1 MKLNS
6 HSIFSDRDSS
16 CNSIN
21 WQICSDH
28 DRNLPRVY
36 CKEATATVIGSVVRE
51 KSSLFLR
58 HFVLLQ

>member
-16 CNSIN
+16 CNGIN

-28 DRNLPRVY
+28 DCNSPRVY
-36 CKEATATVIGSVVRE
+36 CNETTAAVIGSVARE

-58 HFVLLQ
+58 YFVLLQ